1 MNIKRTIF
9 WLCFL
14 VILALI
20 VWGLIVA
27 NNKPAP
33 GLKLGVPAPISTTD
47 HTLGSTDARVTL
59 IEYAD
64 FQCPAC
70 AAYNSLV
77 ERLYLEASTTLRIVY
92 RHFPLPQHQNARI
105 TAQATEAAAIQGKFW
120 EMSRVV
126 YANQADWAELSD
138 ADARK
143 MLAGY
148 AADLGLD
155 AQKFATD
162 IDADAGKER
171 ISDQLAEGQSL
182 GVNGTPTFFVN
193 GKAIQNPQ
201 GYDQFKA
208 IIDTA
213 AN

>member
-1 MNIKRTIF
+1 MNTKRIIF
-9 WLCFL
+9 WLCFVVL
-14 VILALI
+14 LGLI
-20 VWGLIVA
+20 VWGLIAA
-27 NNKPAP
+27 NNKPAL
-33 GLKLGVPAPISTTD
+33 GLKLGEPAPISATD
-47 HTLGSTDARVTL
+47 HVRGPADAKVTL

-77 ERLYLEASTTLRIVY
+77 ERLYLEASTTLRLVY

-105 TAQATEAAAIQGKFW
+105 TAQATEAAAVQGKFW
-120 EMSRVV
+120 EMASVV
-126 YANQADWAELSD
+126 YANQSDWAELSD